1 MYNLDDPY
9 IGWRQPLPELTLGG
23 GTTALLVIDMQY
35 ADASMEHGIMAHR
48 RQVGQLAGLDYFA
61 ERLGVIV
68 PNIQRLQAACRGAG
82 VEVIFTRIQSMSA
95 SGRDRG
101 GAHRDLKIAC
111 PPGSK
116 DAEILAEIAPLHD
129 ELVFSKTAG
138 SSFNGTTLHYVLGN
152 MGIKNL
158 VLVGV
163 MTSGCV
169 ESAARDAKDLGYGVI
184 VVEDACATWSEEMQ
198 RASVRVLGEV
208 FAKIKTT
215 AEVLAA
221 IEAAR
226 G

>member
-1 MYNLDDPY
+1 MFNLDDPY
-9 IGWRQPLPELTLGG
+9 IGWRQPLPELTLRA

-35 ADASMEHGIMAHR
+35 ADASMDHGIMAHR
-48 RQVGQLAGLDYFA
+48 RAIGQLAGLDYYA
-61 ERLGVIV
+61 EQLGVIV
-68 PNIQRLQAACRGAG
+68 PNIQRLQAACREAG
-82 VEVIFTRIQSMSA
+82 IEVIFTRIQSMSA

-116 DAEILAEIAPLHD
+116 DAQILEEIAPLDD

-138 SSFNGTTLHYVLGN
+138 SSFNGTTLDYVLGN

-158 VLVGV
+158 VMVGV

-184 VVEDACATWSEEMQ
+184 VVADACATWADDMQ
-198 RASVRVLGEV
+198 RASLRVMGEV
-208 FAKIKTT
+208 FAKIKST
-215 AEVLAA
+215 ADVLAA
-221 IEAAR
+221 IAAAKE
-226 G
+226 

>member
-1 MYNLDDPY
+1 MANLDDPY
-9 IGWRQPLPELTLGG
+9 IGWRQPLPELTLRA

-35 ADASMEHGIMAHR
+35 ADASMDHGIMAHR
-48 RQVGQLAGLDYFA
+48 RAVGQLAGLDYFA
-61 ERLGVIV
+61 EQLGIIV
-68 PNIQRLQAACRGAG
+68 PNIQRLQAACREAG
-82 VEVIFTRIQSMSA
+82 IEVIFTRIQSMSA

-116 DAEILAEIAPLHD
+116 DAQILEEIAPLED

-152 MGIKNL
+152 MGIENL
-158 VLVGV
+158 VMVGV

-184 VVEDACATWSEEMQ
+184 VVADACATWAEDMQ
-198 RASVRVLGEV
+198 RASLRVMGEV
-208 FAKIKTT
+208 FAKIKST
-215 AEVLAA
+215 ADVLTAIAA
-221 IEAAR
+221 AKE
-226 G
+226 